1 MAEELLGTSRAHAL
15 ELGGGVETGPSPFLD
30 ARVRPGCTVG
40 HDRIRFVYRLIGRVF
55 G

>member
-15 ELGGGVETGPSPFLD
+15 ELGGVETGPSPFLD

-40 HDRIRFVYRLIGRVF
+40 HDRIRFVYGLIGRVL